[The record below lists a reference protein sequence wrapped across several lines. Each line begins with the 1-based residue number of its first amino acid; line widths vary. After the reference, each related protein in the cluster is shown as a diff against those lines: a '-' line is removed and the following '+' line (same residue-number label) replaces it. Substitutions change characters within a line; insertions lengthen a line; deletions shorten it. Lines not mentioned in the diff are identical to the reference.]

1 MSSTQ
6 QPQALKG
13 DRAEGPADQT
23 RQKTHAMV
31 KAGGAL
37 PPALPIGRGQGRTA
51 TCSWSCGLLI
61 ATAAT
66 TLLVATQH
74 NTAQLHKRSELE
86 GKGSTNSRAK
96 KSSRKGRRAAGQ
108 EKKTLTRSHRNC
120 YLVNTHGCRCQI
132 QGVVLSC

>member
-66 TLLVATQH
+66 TLLVPSS
-74 NTAQLHKRSELE
+74 NTAQHGTATQEIRV
-86 GKGSTNSRAK
+86 A
-96 KSSRKGRRAAGQ
+96 RKGKHKQ
-108 EKKTLTRSHRNC
+108 QSQKIK
-120 YLVNTHGCRCQI
+120 
-132 QGVVLSC
+132 